1 MFLGKIRPG
10 FSYLVLPFDHM
21 NSASFESIL
30 RSPILV
36 EKVCQQLAA
45 MLRADPGHEA
55 KLPAE
60 RDFDRDS

>member
-1 MFLGKIRPG
+1 
-10 FSYLVLPFDHM
+10 
-21 NSASFESIL
+21 
-30 RSPILV
+30 V

-45 MLRADPGHEA
+45 MLRVDPGHEA